1 MEWAWTEAS
10 GGGGGVRHAK
20 ASVCRIE
27 RAVDEG
33 WARRSV
39 GVWVSGLKTNW
50 GLDRIM
56 CAVKK
61 REKEHRTPILF

>member
-1 MEWAWTEAS
+1 MD
-10 GGGGGVRHAK
+10 GGLGRRWGSAACEGVGLPHRT
-20 ASVCRIE
+20 